1 MKRIHVTLIY
11 PSSPWK
17 EAHWLIA
24 AFLGFNTAYW
34 LLPSTCFTLYFL
46 LIARAGWTSY
56 YKVELCFLWY
66 YGMVLILLKL
76 LLWAFAEKCQ
86 VENTKWVRRARSC
99 RLSYGSCWVCFSL
112 LSSSAN
118 TGLCSISLPSPPTK
132 IIPTTCTYRSYK
144 ILSQSKSNNEILNTQ
159 FRSPLHA
166 QSKTMPSHTETLVRS
181 IASPNKMFVSLLPSS
196 TVSIH
201 FLCAQNLPQG
211 CLSVLM
217 STQYGHLSDPK
228 WFSLWSGV
236 LQASS
241 WISTALLSFPLKPEK
256 LKQNLTLSL
265 PRSH

>member
-1 MKRIHVTLIY
+1 MRNSALVTHGSERLNT
-11 PSSPWK
+11 
-17 EAHWLIA
+17 AHW
-24 AFLGFNTAYW
+24 FLS
-34 LLPSTCFTLYFL
+34 STCFTLSFL
-46 LIARAGWTSY
+46 LIARAGWASY
-56 YKVELCFLWY
+56 YKVELCF
-66 YGMVLILLKL
+66 IC
-76 LLWAFAEKCQ
+76 E

-99 RLSYGSCWVCFSL
+99 RLSNGSYLVCFSL
-112 LSSSAN
+112 LSSSVN
-118 TGLCSISLPSPPTK
+118 TGLCSISLPSQPTK

-228 WFSLWSGV
+228 
-236 LQASS
+236 
-241 WISTALLSFPLKPEK
+241 
-256 LKQNLTLSL
+256 
-265 PRSH
+265 